1 MTIRSIPVGIRRFA
15 RLQSSLL
22 AIRSQHTITIIFQK
36 HLHIQVARHPS
47 RHYAQQSNHQLF
59 LHFLIIFLIK
69 FLLKVYISVDYSTL
83 IINVNTQNSSSSKV
97 GMFRISNLKTI
108 RCLFPL
114 NIALVTQQ
122 LYRPDF

>member
-1 MTIRSIPVGIRRFA
+1 MRKWSV
-15 RLQSSLL
+15 
-22 AIRSQHTITIIFQK
+22 QK
-36 HLHIQVARHPS
+36 GDVAQRELILIKFILRHNTQG

-59 LHFLIIFLIK
+59 LHFQILFLIK

-83 IINVNTQNSSSSKV
+83 IINVNTQNCSSSKV

-108 RCLFPL
+108 RYLFPL